1 MKLTSAFLW
10 WCALTLAASPFA
22 LADAV
27 LQQNRHTVNLSPY
40 VQVLEDPSARLEVKD
55 VASPDSAHLFVQPA
69 MFGDA
74 LNLGLTQ
81 KIHWI
86 AIRLKKQS
94 GVDQEWILDLPIQAI
109 LRADAY
115 LVTAAGN
122 QETADPVLLP
132 RLEGYRHHAWPL
144 RLSSETATL
153 YLRVQSSGSLTLPL
167 QLQSA
172 ASFMREEQNDLFLQA
187 LYFGALL
194 ILFIYSLAFGW
205 VNGEKN
211 YGLFA
216 GFLGFV
222 GMALFLG
229 NGLANQWPWW
239 AQERWRSGIE
249 SVCYAISGALALAFT
264 RHFTGPLGTWLDHAL
279 KAFKNL
285 YLLLAFAWIF
295 NTATGDAMTWLDDTM
310 LVLTVLSVALIF
322 VLLSKSIQLSGHHFL
337 YFKIAWLSI
346 ALGAL
351 FASLRALGFLPSNS
365 LSLYAMQI
373 AIGIAAIFFSLAI
386 FIQVHQQRKAREN
399 ALKQSAE
406 DRQKLIEHLQQSEQ
420 RLEKTV
426 ALRTQELNEALVS
439 EKRMREQYV
448 RFGAMISHEFRNP
461 LGVIETQIAVLERE
475 LAAGIDRVGKRV
487 GSVRAATQRLA
498 LLFEKWLQS
507 DRLNNARDRLERKPL
522 ALDAWLRD
530 IVERCH
536 AYHFNHEIRMLPHAP
551 LGTANLDESLMRIAL
566 LNLIDNACKY
576 SPAQTLVSIQAS
588 IKDDMLCISVSDQG
602 PGVPAPL
609 RLRVFE
615 EYFRVDPD
623 TPVQGVGLGLPFVK
637 KIIDLHGGSVWV
649 TDAFEGSGACFSLR
663 VPVHNG
669 LA

>member
-1 MKLTSAFLW
+1 MKLTSAIFW
-10 WCALTLAASPFA
+10 WCALTFAVPPFA
-22 LADAV
+22 LAEAV
-27 LQQNRHTVNLSPY
+27 FQQKRQTVNLSAY
-40 VQVLEDPSARLEVKD
+40 VQVLEDPSARLGVND
-55 VASPDSAHLFVQPA
+55 VVSPESAHLFVRPA
-69 MFGDA
+69 MFGEV

-81 KIHWI
+81 KVHWI
-86 AIRLKKQS
+86 AISLQKPS
-94 GVDQEWILDLPIQAI
+94 GGNQDWILDLPFQGIR
-109 LRADAY
+109 RADAY
-115 LVTAAGN
+115 LVPAGSKL
-122 QETADPVLLP
+122 ETADPVQLP
-132 RLEGYRHHAWPL
+132 RLEGYRHHAWPI
-144 RLSSETATL
+144 RLTSEAATL
-153 YLRVQSSGSLTLPL
+153 YLRVQSTGSLTLPL
-167 QLQSA
+167 QLQSTA
-172 ASFMREEQNDLFLQA
+172 IFMREEQSQLFSQA
-187 LYFGALL
+187 LYFGALC

-205 VNGEKN
+205 VNREQN
-211 YGLFA
+211 YVVLA
-216 GFLGFV
+216 GFLCFV

-229 NGLANQWPWW
+229 NGLAYQWPWL
-239 AQERWRSGIE
+239 AQESSRSAIE
-249 SVCYAISGALALAFT
+249 SACYAISGALALSFARNFSGT
-264 RHFTGPLGTWLDHAL
+264 LATWLDSGFKAL
-279 KAFKNL
+279 RNL
-285 YLLLAFAWIF
+285 YVLLTFVLIL
-295 NTATGDAMTWLDDTM
+295 NTDMGDGMAWLDNIM
-310 LVLTVLSVALIF
+310 FGLTVLSGLMIF
-322 VLLSKSIQLSGHHFL
+322 VLLTKSIQLRGQHYLF
-337 YFKIAWLSI
+337 FKLAWISI

-351 FASLRALGFLPSNS
+351 AASSRALGFLPSNS

-399 ALKQSAE
+399 ALRQSTE

-420 RLEKTV
+420 RLENTV

-507 DRLNNARDRLERKPL
+507 DRLNNARHRLETKPL
-522 ALDAWLRD
+522 ALDAWLQD

-576 SPAQTLVSIQAS
+576 SPAQTLVSIEAS
-588 IKDDMLCISVSDQG
+588 IKDEMLCISVSDQG
-602 PGVPAPL
+602 PGIPAPL
-609 RLRVFE
+609 RL
-615 EYFRVDPD
+615 DPD

-649 TDAFEGSGACFSLR
+649 ADALEGSGACFSLR